1 MVTGS
6 LAQAHYFLGAAA
18 GADRPVSQDI
28 LFGALHE
35 SGKARVQE
43 VHQVD
48 DAGDRVVLVYHDQ

>member
-6 LAQAHYFLGAAA
+6 LAQAHYFLGATCDT
-18 GADRPVSQDI
+18 GRPGGQDI
-28 LFGALHE
+28 LVRTRHE

-48 DAGDRVVLVYHDQ
+48 DAGDSIVLVHHDQ

>member
-28 LFGALHE
+28 LFDALHE